1 MMPLISK
8 ISPPSM
14 TMADQD
20 RVDAMTESE
29 DTEAGSSGPVVALS
43 PKQLVGL
50 VAFIGFVVLVTWG
63 RRRAGR
69 R

>member
-1 MMPLISK
+1 
-8 ISPPSM
+8 M
-14 TMADQD
+14 TMTDQD
-20 RVDAMTESE
+20 RVDAVTESE
-29 DTEAGSSGPVVALS
+29 NTEAGSNGLVIALS

-50 VAFIGFVVLVTWG
+50 VAFIAFVVVVTRA

>member
-1 MMPLISK
+1 
-8 ISPPSM
+8 M
-14 TMADQD
+14 TIADQD
-20 RVDAMTESE
+20 RVDAMTEAAS
-29 DTEAGSSGPVVALS
+29 TETGSNDLVIAMS

-50 VAFIGFVVLVTWG
+50 VAFIAFVVVVTRA